1 MWTLDTGPLPPWRR
15 LSKAEQ
21 ESPWHPAMSARPAG
35 LAWSG
40 HQACLLLKAPHICGL
55 TMRWI
60 SQHQGLPQ
68 QKLFSGV
75 AEEHVWIG
83 KRLFCPCSQLE
94 KDWSIPGSLERKDKE
109 NLRRGRT
116 TDRTIWKH
124 KQRLHPIA
132 ILQTCPHEPCSPPAP
147 GLCPYLPVAP

>member
-1 MWTLDTGPLPPWRR
+1 
-15 LSKAEQ
+15 
-21 ESPWHPAMSARPAG
+21 MSARPAG

-60 SQHQGLPQ
+60 SHHQGLPQ
-68 QKLFSGV
+68 QKLVSGV

-116 TDRTIWKH
+116 TEQYGNINRDYILLQFSKH
-124 KQRLHPIA
+124 APMSHALPQLRVSAPTSRLLPKA
-132 ILQTCPHEPCSPPAP
+132 RK
-147 GLCPYLPVAP
+147 YLSQF